1 MKYCLQYSNQCKSL
15 KEADEVTIKYI
26 EDKGLVKFL
35 ENHKHQRVNLSIA
48 GSTLPQPEL
57 RKLIAMKKEYSAY
70 RFAVAFE
77 GNRFDPE
84 VLEQLREN
92 NIPFYC
98 SFRCD
103 NWETFNYYIK
113 LGVSDINVS
122 GALAFE
128 LPKVKRV
135 LEKNKANIQIRIT
148 PNYCTNTL
156 GWTNHL
162 IGFFVRPEDI
172 DLYAEYVDILDFYGI
187 ENQDTFYNMYAKT
200 KRFLGNLN
208 TCIYNLD
215 MDIDNKAMTS
225 LFGDRRRACGREC
238 LSGGRCHRC
247 YDLYKLQE
255 IYREKAQEKI
265 IETLKQAQEALQ
277 K

>member
-1 MKYCLQYSNQCKSL
+1 MKYCLLYSNQCKSL
-15 KEADEVTIKYI
+15 NKADEVTIKYI
-26 EDKGLVKFL
+26 EDKGLIAFL
-35 ENHKHQRVNLSIA
+35 ENHKHQRVNLA
-48 GSTLPQPEL
+48 VTGSSLPQTEI
-57 RKLIAMKKEYSAY
+57 RKLIAIKNDYPEYN
-70 RFAVAFE
+70 FAVAFDR
-77 GNRFDPE
+77 NRFDPE
-84 VLEQLREN
+84 MLKQLKDN

-103 NWETFNYYIK
+103 NWETFNYYVK

-135 LEKNKANIQIRIT
+135 LEKNNANIQIRIT
-148 PNYCTNTL
+148 PNYCINTL
-156 GWTNHL
+156 GHTDRL

-172 DLYAEYVDILDFYGI
+172 DLYAEYVDILDFYGV
-187 ENQDTFYNMYAKT
+187 EHQDIFYKMYAKT

-208 TCIYNLD
+208 TCIYHLD
-215 MDIDNKAMTS
+215 MDIDNKAMTT
-225 LFGDRRRACGREC
+225 LFGERRRSCGREC

-247 YDLYKLQE
+247 YDLYKIQE
-255 IYREKAQEKI
+255 MYREKAQEKI
-265 IETLKQAQEALQ
+265 TETLKRAQEENQ